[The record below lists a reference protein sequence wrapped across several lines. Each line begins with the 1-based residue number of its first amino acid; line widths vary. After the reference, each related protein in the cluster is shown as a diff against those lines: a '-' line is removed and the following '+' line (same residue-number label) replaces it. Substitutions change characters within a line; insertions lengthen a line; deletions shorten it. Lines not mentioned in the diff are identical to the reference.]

1 MKLKRRKI
9 KRGRVEII
17 PMIDTVVILLIFYMT
32 FSRFASMSKTASI
45 TLPDSMAGD
54 EFRKESNQVIVNM
67 ISLDEVMI
75 GEGKFTLK
83 DLPGV
88 LRSYFDQLSR
98 IDAPMA
104 VAIKS
109 GDKKPSIILR
119 AGKEMPYKDLNAFM
133 KICTKVNMRGLVPE
147 KGPQAITEVTFATLE
162 K

>member
-32 FSRFASMSKTASI
+32 FSRFAEANRSAAI
-45 TLPDSMAGD
+45 HLPDSVSGD
-54 EFRKESNQVIVNM
+54 EFRKETNQIIVNM
-67 ISLDEVMI
+67 VSVDEVLV
-75 GEGKFTLK
+75 GEGKFTLPQI
-83 DLPGV
+83 PGV

-98 IDAPMA
+98 IDPAMA
-104 VAIKS
+104 TAIKK

-119 AGKEMPYKDLNAFM
+119 ANRDMQYKDLNAFM
-133 KICTKVNMRGLVPE
+133 KVCTKIDLRGLVPE
-147 KGPQAITEVTFATLE
+147 KGPQAISEVTFATLE